1 MAAFNPIIETEVKS
15 RPPGPAPM
23 QDNSSAA
30 AIGGITQAVK
40 ILGSKFGGTRG
51 NTGPSKAD
59 QTTANNKGF
68 MQAVDKIQAM
78 KDQGAS
84 TQQIQI
90 AQQKVLKNAIDAGI
104 DLGDSSLNKTYK
116 MVTGKDLED
125 FGTSLAD
132 RALAGQELTEQEQ
145 RNLVL
150 QNREGIT
157 QEQADAKIAAVDG
170 SIANFEQAQELK
182 KAQTTADFTTFFDVS
197 GRRAADAIYNEV
209 FGALGLGSTKQEGKF
224 QFVDMGQ
231 KMTKD
236 EAIAFK
242 GRIEIIQAKYD
253 QLAAGADL
261 EDPMVK
267 SYLDY
272 GEKVFNA
279 ATGLLDL
286 ASLEVQE
293 ESAKQNMRN
302 LTKAAVNYLNTNVD
316 DKGNPI
322 LSDDIPEGQV
332 AMMLAFGTNS
342 ADLNLLA
349 STGNFASLMENYAAV
364 VRTMDKLKTGKPEPT
379 NVATEMQEIADG
391 AKLGETSAYRK
402 GPKGQKPMGVV
413 DDAIYYGTWAS
424 FVNADLMKAAPE
436 VKESYINTVAN
447 LAHTMSTSKGFM
459 SEKFIKSVFPS
470 DNMLNNL
477 NILDKENPET
487 ANFVREKV
495 RYALAEQKGAA
506 QDTIDKQLAA
516 SKFQYEFDEEKGKW
530 YIDKDTL
537 SKGMVPWWDKNQ
549 STLFKKEG
557 YELTE
562 SKLRLYVPDDHT
574 PTLENIQKAIKTKK
588 HIEALEADWSPES
601 EGEVRVEYPAISADE
616 FERLRPSMSPEAIE
630 HYSELSD
637 QGMLR
642 DNTFVE
648 DADKK
653 LSSLVSE
660 DSVIGG
666 LAAADTEEKD
676 QGLLE
681 EISEAEAKASE
692 LTGEDNTTPNQ
703 TGDVVKE
710 DLPPAGPAEA
720 EVPDT
725 EGQPVD
731 DSIARSNEVWTPE
744 LVDSVR
750 DAMSGEGV
758 DEKYWSPEVKK
769 SVDLLKSVTKGEAQG
784 LDEEFWNPEFTKLV
798 SEFSGVP
805 TPVDRPEDLSSLGLE
820 PKSAEVLTKA
830 QVTQEDDPVQA
841 LQKLTDAGAAPKDAL
856 AAITELVAKK
866 DELLA
871 KRESEMATATEQPV
885 SAKGSSGT
893 TQEAEIF
900 DFITQAE
907 GTKKTDDPYS
917 TTLGY
922 GAFIKG
928 GERDLTKI
936 PLGEI
941 DRLQTEILNNPK
953 NKTGGSPVGKY
964 QVVQRTLRDAKKALG
979 LKDTDLFTREVQ
991 DKIGMWLLNR
1001 RGYQDWKDGKIS
1013 DEQFTKNMQ
1022 NEWHALK
1029 VRPEFMKQILAT
1041 KGQATPKGLAV
1052 LSPSFQPTLS
1062 KADQPLVTKG
1072 SGGASRMVK
1081 QGSFERLDKVIQ
1093 GPYQTA
1099 FTKFREKFGK
1109 DLVINDAI
1117 AKSGTSREKNRQGS
1131 RHFHGDALDISTR
1144 GMNNKEKLEL
1154 FKILKESGFKG
1165 FGFGETIIHADM
1177 GSKRAW
1183 SYENKRYGGVSV
1195 TKLIAEAKS

>member
-1 MAAFNPIIETEVKS
+1 MSAFNPIIETEVKS

-23 QDNSSAA
+23 QDNSSAIA
-30 AIGGITQAVK
+30 LGGITQAVR

-78 KDQGAS
+78 RDQGAS

-90 AQQKVLKNAIDAGI
+90 TQQKVLKNAIDAGI

-116 MVTGKDLED
+116 MVTGRELED

-132 RALAGQELTEQEQ
+132 RALAGQEMTEQEQ

-150 QNREGIT
+150 QSREGMT

-170 SIANFEQAQELK
+170 TLANFEQAQKLK

-224 QFVDMGQ
+224 QFVDMSQ

-236 EAIAFK
+236 EAIALK
-242 GRIEIIQAKYD
+242 GRIEIIQANYD

-267 SYLDY
+267 SYSDY
-272 GEKVFNA
+272 GKKVFKA

-293 ESAKQNMRN
+293 ESAKQNQNN
-302 LTKAAVNYLNTNVD
+302 LMKAAVNYLNTNVD

-332 AMMLAFGTNS
+332 AMLFAFGANS
-342 ADLNLLA
+342 ADLSLMA
-349 STGNFASLMENYAAV
+349 SNGDFGKLMENYGAV

-391 AKLGETSAYRK
+391 AKIGETSAYRK
-402 GPKGQKPMGVV
+402 GPKGQKPMEVI

-424 FVNADLMKAAPE
+424 FVNADLMKSAPE
-436 VKESYINTVAN
+436 VKEGYINTVAN
-447 LAHTMSTSKGFM
+447 LAHTMSTSEGFM
-459 SEKFIKSVFPS
+459 SDKFIKSVFPS

-495 RYALAEQKGAA
+495 RYGLMKQKGAA
-506 QDTIDKQLAA
+506 QDNIDNQLAA

-549 STLFKKEG
+549 STLFAKEG

-588 HIEALEADWSPES
+588 HIEALEADWSPET
-601 EGEVRVEYPAISADE
+601 EGDVRVEYPAISADE
-616 FERLRPSMSPEAIE
+616 FERLRPSMSPEAVE

-648 DADKK
+648 GADKV
-653 LSSLVSE
+653 LSGVIPE
-660 DSVIGG
+660 DSTIGK

-676 QGLLE
+676 KGLLD
-681 EISEAEAKASE
+681 EITGAESKAAE
-692 LTGEDNTTPNQ
+692 LTGDDNATPDQ
-703 TGDVVKE
+703 TDDVVKE

-720 EVPDT
+720 EVPAT
-725 EGQPVD
+725 AE
-731 DSIARSNEVWTPE
+731 
-744 LVDSVR
+744 
-750 DAMSGEGV
+750 
-758 DEKYWSPEVKK
+758 DE
-769 SVDLLKSVTKGEAQG
+769 
-784 LDEEFWNPEFTKLV
+784 
-798 SEFSGVP
+798 SGVP
-805 TPVDRPEDLSSLGLE
+805 TPADRPEDLSSLGLE

-841 LQKLTDAGAAPKDAL
+841 LQKLTDAGAPPKDAL

-866 DELLA
+866 DALLA

-885 SAKGSSGT
+885 SAKGTSATDVTSGT

-928 GERDLTKI
+928 GERDLTKV

-979 LKDTDLFTREVQ
+979 LKDTDLFTKEVQ
-991 DKIGMWLLNR
+991 DKVGMWLLNR

-1013 DEQFTKNMQ
+1013 DAQFTKNMQ

-1029 VRPEFMKQILAT
+1029 VKPEFMKQILAT
-1041 KGQATPKGLAV
+1041 KGHKGQAAPKGLSA

-1062 KADQPLVTKG
+1062 KADQPLVTRG
-1072 SGGASRMVK
+1072 SGDASRMVK
-1081 QGSFERLDKVIQ
+1081 QGSFKRLDKVLQ
-1093 GPYQTA
+1093 GPYQSA
-1099 FTKFREKFGK
+1099 FVKFREKFGK

-1117 AKSGTSREKNRQGS
+1117 AKAGTSREKKRPGS

-1144 GMNNKEKLEL
+1144 GMSNKEKLEL
-1154 FKILKESGFKG
+1154 FKILKGSGFKG
-1165 FGFGETIIHADM
+1165 FGFGATIIHADM

-1183 SYENKRYGGVSV
+1183 SYDNETYGDVRVS
-1195 TKLIAEAKS
+1195 KLIAEAKS